1 MHIILLCAVFNSVLR
16 KSRVVVGGLHAPN
29 LLKQLG
35 LLAVALVRDERSGG
49 LGRTR
54 RCTGCLGRLSTNT
67 RTRLD
72 GGNRAT
78 QRFRQHVVETHG
90 KAEQDEEERH
100 DVAPKQRLVQVK
112 VVDNENGGELQR
124 DEGERVL
131 GGGDQLVLVANV
143 HGDGHEQ
150 PVQPRKR
157 DGHFISGKHA
167 HIWVLQ
173 GHKLAPHGRRL
184 CANKCDEPQ

>member
-1 MHIILLCAVFNSVLR
+1 MSTRLEFKVQISVLR

-35 LLAVALVRDERSGG
+35 LLAVALVRHERSGG

-54 RCTGCLGRLSTNT
+54 RCTGCLGRASSG
-67 RTRLD
+67 TRLD

-78 QRFRQHVVETHG
+78 QRFRQHVVETDG
-90 KAEQDEEERH
+90 EAEQDEEERH
-100 DVAPKQRLVQVK
+100 DVAPKQRLVQIK

-143 HGDGHEQ
+143 DSNGHE
-150 PVQPRKR
+150 
-157 DGHFISGKHA
+157 
-167 HIWVLQ
+167 
-173 GHKLAPHGRRL
+173 
-184 CANKCDEPQ
+184 